1 MNDTYNP
8 GRTDP
13 RTHAR
18 RNPAAVSRIPENGR
32 GRAGGVNP
40 SRPSRPPQDPNAVQR
55 TRQNPNAGFS
65 EAPRQTPPRQ
75 DRPLQSERTGRQIP
89 MRDPGAVY
97 SPAERI
103 RRTQERQERAERQ
116 PRPSRS
122 AIPAPSSEDRRMV
135 RRDASE
141 EKRLT
146 REERKQRR
154 LESYRSRNLVRWTEQ
169 EKRENAWQRDIVR
182 VKVGFDRPLFAL
194 IVILLALGSIMVL
207 SASYP
212 MAVRKGYGALYYAK
226 RQGLFVLLGVIAMI
240 IGWKIPLDKPLIRR
254 GMPVAVWLTAAALL
268 VVVTFIG
275 VSEGEAQRWIQ
286 IPGVPVTVQPS
297 EIMKIG
303 EVLLL
308 AMYADVMRQRM
319 ENASSLG
326 SRYVYNVV
334 LPGLLVGMSC
344 ALIIVGKHLSGTMI
358 VGVIGLF
365 MVLTMVDRKCRWWW
379 APLTIAVLLAAAA
392 AVYIIA
398 IPYARTRFMGI
409 FSPDS
414 DRWQSMQSLYAVGS
428 GGLFGV
434 GVGQSRQKYSYLG
447 AAHTD
452 FIFAI
457 WCEEFGFVGAI
468 VLIGLFFAFLW
479 RGYRIASRAKDPFS
493 MLVAYGITTHF
504 AVQIIGH
511 MVVDTT
517 YMNTGISLPF
527 FSYGGSSLIMQL
539 FEAGLL
545 LNISRHDYRS
555 RSELEEAELRKAAG
569 LD

>member
-1 MNDTYNP
+1 M
-8 GRTDP
+8 
-13 RTHAR
+13 
-18 RNPAAVSRIPENGR
+18 
-32 GRAGGVNP
+32 
-40 SRPSRPPQDPNAVQR
+40 
-55 TRQNPNAGFS
+55 
-65 EAPRQTPPRQ
+65 
-75 DRPLQSERTGRQIP
+75 
-89 MRDPGAVY
+89 
-97 SPAERI
+97 
-103 RRTQERQERAERQ
+103 
-116 PRPSRS
+116 
-122 AIPAPSSEDRRMV
+122 
-135 RRDASE
+135 
-141 EKRLT
+141 
-146 REERKQRR
+146 
-154 LESYRSRNLVRWTEQ
+154 
-169 EKRENAWQRDIVR
+169 
-182 VKVGFDRPLFAL
+182 
-194 IVILLALGSIMVL
+194 
-207 SASYP
+207 
-212 MAVRKGYGALYYAK
+212 
-226 RQGLFVLLGVIAMI
+226 
-240 IGWKIPLDKPLIRR
+240 
-254 GMPVAVWLTAAALL
+254 
-268 VVVTFIG
+268 VTFIG